1 MLKVNVGLSKK
12 LSRDFNSTG
21 FSLNLEGELSVPL
34 DDPEGMIEKI
44 KEFYDVAEEALNQQ
58 IERVTNSNGEDSRN
72 EESRRTSTMNS
83 PRSHTES
90 SQPKMNGQESPR
102 FSRTNGN
109 LNGNHNETIPATNKQ
124 IQFLLTIGKRE
135 GMSKLQ
141 LEERMA
147 SLIGRQTDLY
157 SLTKQEAGLI
167 LDQLTE
173 GSKPQSRRH

>member
-34 DDPEGMIEKI
+34 DDLEAMIEKI
-44 KEFYDVAEEALNQQ
+44 QEFYDLAEEALNQQ
-58 IERVTNSNGEDSRN
+58 IERVTNSKGEGTPRTPVTTSHRNQSESSPQKTNGEH
-72 EESRRTSTMNS
+72 
-83 PRSHTES
+83 P
-90 SQPKMNGQESPR
+90 PR

-109 LNGNHNETIPATNKQ
+109 LNGNPNETVPATNKQ

-141 LEERMA
+141 LEERMT
-147 SLIGRQTDLY
+147 SLIGRQSDLY
-157 SLTKQEAGLI
+157 SLTKQEAGLV
-167 LDQLTE
+167 LDHLTD
-173 GSKPQSRRH
+173 GSKPQSRRR

>member
-34 DDPEGMIEKI
+34 DDPEGMIERI
-44 KEFYDVAEEALNQQ
+44 KEFYDLAEEALNQQ
-58 IERVTNSNGEDSRN
+58 IERATNSNMPSVSV
-72 EESRRTSTMNS
+72 EESRRSSAMNS
-83 PRSHTES
+83 PSTRTES
-90 SQPKMNGQESPR
+90 SPQKTNGQESPR

-141 LEERMA
+141 LEERMT

-157 SLTKQEAGLI
+157 SLTKQEAGLV
-167 LDQLTE
+167 LDHLTE
-173 GSKPQSRRH
+173 GTKSQSRRH

>member
-58 IERVTNSNGEDSRN
+58 IERVTDTEGEFPRG
-72 EESRRTSTMNS
+72 EESRRSPAINS
-83 PRSHTES
+83 HRNQSES
-90 SQPKMNGQESPR
+90 SPQKTNGEHPPR

-109 LNGNHNETIPATNKQ
+109 LNGNSDETIPATNKQ
-124 IQFLLTIGKRE
+124 IQFLLTIAKRE

-141 LEERMA
+141 LEERMT

-157 SLTKQEAGLI
+157 SLTKQEAGLV
-167 LDQLTE
+167 LDHLTE
-173 GSKPQSRRH
+173 GLKPQSRRR

>member
-58 IERVTNSNGEDSRN
+58 IERVTDTEGEFPRG
-72 EESRRTSTMNS
+72 EESRRSPAINS
-83 PRSHTES
+83 HRNQSES
-90 SQPKMNGQESPR
+90 SP
-102 FSRTNGN
+102 RTNGN
-109 LNGNHNETIPATNKQ
+109 LNGNSDETIPATNKQ
-124 IQFLLTIGKRE
+124 IQFLLTIAKRE

-141 LEERMA
+141 LEERMT

-157 SLTKQEAGLI
+157 SLTKQEAGLV
-167 LDQLTE
+167 LDHLTE
-173 GSKPQSRRH
+173 GLKPQSRRR